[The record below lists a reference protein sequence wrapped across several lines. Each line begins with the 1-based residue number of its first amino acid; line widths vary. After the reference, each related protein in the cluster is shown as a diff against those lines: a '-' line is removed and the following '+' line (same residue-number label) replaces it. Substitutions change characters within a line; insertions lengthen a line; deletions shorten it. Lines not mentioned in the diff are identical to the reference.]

1 MKLSSLSLSLA
12 ALFFFGGILSTGL
25 TPIAGLIFEILPRT
39 AFSGKK
45 MLLDFKSSSNLVI
58 WIESCFHPKTLFEIW
73 LNA

>member
-45 MLLDFKSSSNLVI
+45 MLLDFK
-58 WIESCFHPKTLFEIW
+58 
-73 LNA
+73 